1 MTKPKSL
8 PEIESCP
15 FCKMK
20 RGALA
25 AAQLSEY
32 RNKVEYFV
40 RCGYMACFAAG
51 PRRKTKRNAIIA
63 WNSL

>member
-1 MTKPKSL
+1 MSKPKPL

-20 RGALA
+20 RGVMA
-25 AAQLSEY
+25 ATPSGVMKY
-32 RNKVEYFV
+32 DYFV
-40 RCGYMACFAAG
+40 RCGYMECFAAG

-63 WNSL
+63 WNGL